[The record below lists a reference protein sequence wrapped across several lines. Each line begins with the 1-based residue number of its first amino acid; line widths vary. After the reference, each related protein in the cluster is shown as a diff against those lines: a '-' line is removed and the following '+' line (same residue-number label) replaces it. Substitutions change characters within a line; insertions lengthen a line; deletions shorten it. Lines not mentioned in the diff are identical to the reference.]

1 MRSSVPLL
9 FDAFVVGC
17 PFLSPLS
24 LARHSIHP
32 PSSQLSLPTL
42 WNLIPITRGP
52 PRKEKAIPFRNPKH
66 LSLRNIYIYFFLNG
80 ILSSS
85 LLPPHPFVP
94 VSGSIEFEKFFTS
107 RMDEVDP
114 SSGESLPR
122 AFETNFFLETG
133 RLVSNTVS
141 QFLSLL
147 FHVHLFSR
155 GYFPLL
161 FFSLS
166 FFLLLDFFKRYVI
179 SFFSYVLLFHVLLS
193 IIFVI
198 RNVISFFFFF
208 FVR

>member
-1 MRSSVPLL
+1 M
-9 FDAFVVGC
+9 
-17 PFLSPLS
+17 
-24 LARHSIHP
+24 
-32 PSSQLSLPTL
+32 
-42 WNLIPITRGP
+42 
-52 PRKEKAIPFRNPKH
+52 
-66 LSLRNIYIYFFLNG
+66 
-80 ILSSS
+80 
-85 LLPPHPFVP
+85 
-94 VSGSIEFEKFFTS
+94 
-107 RMDEVDP
+107 DP

-208 FVR
+208 CALIMESMSILRVLFSVRSGEKYCVTLFEMLRIIFVIFLKG